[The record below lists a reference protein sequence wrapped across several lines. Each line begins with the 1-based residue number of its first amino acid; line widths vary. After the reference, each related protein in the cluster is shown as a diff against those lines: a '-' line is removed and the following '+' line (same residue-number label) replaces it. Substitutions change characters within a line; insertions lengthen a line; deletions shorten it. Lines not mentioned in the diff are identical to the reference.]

1 MRVAVSA
8 ARRAAV
14 LALAAAAVVAACG
27 GGKDAKE
34 PAREPAAEGKAPVDP
49 ALLAEIAAGLEDVLA
64 TMAAITESA
73 VDCKA
78 MAAQLDELFA
88 KSTPLFD
95 LAREQSADPEAAQL
109 LTAEMDARAPRVA
122 PLVERIQTGIA
133 RCQTDADVA
142 RAIEKMPTF

>member
-1 MRVAVSA
+1 MSA
-8 ARRAAV
+8 ALRAAA
-14 LALAAAAVVAACG
+14 LALAAAALVAACG

-34 PAREPAAEGKAPVDP
+34 PARGEPVTEGKAPVDP

-64 TMAAITESA
+64 TMAAITEGA
-73 VDCKA
+73 ADCKA

-88 KSTPLFD
+88 KSAPLFD
-95 LAREQSADPEAAQL
+95 LAREQSADPEAARL

-122 PLVERIQTGIA
+122 PLVDRIQQGIA